1 LLAQVSR
8 PFALWYD
15 VFTHPEKEAAVSD
28 VVDFQRIRKARVIK
42 RARTE
47 IDEIRQQI
55 EADREPGDDSH
66 YCVGLPS
73 LYFAMLEA
81 ERVEV

>member
-1 LLAQVSR
+1 
-8 PFALWYD
+8 LWYD
-15 VFTHPEKEAAVSD
+15 VFTYPEKEPAVSD
-28 VVDFQRIRKARVIK
+28 VVDFQRVRKARVIK

-55 EADREPGDDSH
+55 EADREPGDDNH
-66 YCVGLPS
+66 YCVGLPN